1 MAGPLAGAGSPAR
14 GATIAARP
22 GDCGGGLGP
31 PVEARWL
38 AAGGTA
44 GALGCPVDREQ
55 ASAASAT
62 SGAKA
67 REARFADATII
78 WHVTGPHAGRTF
90 LVGGCAYRL
99 YVQYG
104 RATGWLGLPIGEAVN
119 TPDGKRQAF
128 EGGTIRAD
136 RNGACEVEARAAAR
150 PIPGARSP
158 IDLFHAEA
166 TGDDAVAATQGA
178 AERLIAAGYR
188 RVETLGYGL
197 AGPAAGAA
205 ALAQFVDEAT
215 GAHLA
220 TATSEGRADAESK
233 GFRFDGAQGYV
244 LTDPAPGGLALR
256 LYWSPATRHG
266 LLATSAADQ
275 ADAAARGYVFLRI
288 EGYVFTTP

>member
-1 MAGPLAGAGSPAR
+1 MGISDGSDVCGADLS
-14 GATIAARP
+14 
-22 GDCGGGLGP
+22 P
-31 PVEARWL
+31 PVKARWL
-38 AAGGTA
+38 AAGGA
-44 GALGCPVDREQ
+44 GGPLGCPVDREQ
-55 ASAASAT
+55 VSATSAT
-62 SGAKA
+62 SGATA

-78 WHVTGPHAGRTF
+78 WHASGARAGRTF
-90 LVGGCAYRL
+90 LVGGCGYRL

-104 RATGWLGLPIGEAVN
+104 GASGWLGLPMGEAVN

-128 EGGTIRAD
+128 EGGTIRTD
-136 RNGACEVEARAAAR
+136 RSGACEAKSQAAA
-150 PIPGARSP
+150 PSIAGPRSP

-166 TGDDAVAATQGA
+166 TDDDAVAGTQGA
-178 AERLIAAGYR
+178 AERLMAAGYR

-197 AGPAAGAA
+197 AEPAAGAA

-215 GAHLA
+215 GAHLPVA
-220 TATSEGRADAESK
+220 TPEGRADAESK

-244 LTDPAPGGLALR
+244 LADPAPGALALK
-256 LYWSPATRHG
+256 LYWNAATRRG